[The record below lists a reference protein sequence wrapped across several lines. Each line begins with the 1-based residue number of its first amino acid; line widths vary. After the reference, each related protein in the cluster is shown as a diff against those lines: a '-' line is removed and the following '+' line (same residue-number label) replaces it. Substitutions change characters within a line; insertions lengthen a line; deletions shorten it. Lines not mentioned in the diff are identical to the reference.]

1 MQGEGGFNIAPPEFL
16 RSLREIADKHGILL
30 IADEIQSGMARTGKM
45 FGIEHSGVA
54 PDLVIT
60 GQGPRRRLPD
70 LGGHRTRRG
79 DGCSP
84 PGGLGGT
91 YGGNPMS
98 VAAANAVLGVIAEE
112 GLCARAVEI
121 GRRIETRLK
130 SVAARQGMEPMGEVR
145 GLGRDAGGRVRHRPR
160 QPQAGRGLTAAV
172 VAEAE
177 ARGLILLSCGTRANV
192 VRLLP
197 PLTIPFE
204 VLEEGLDI
212 LEAAIEGAIT
222 KTAAAA

>member
-1 MQGEGGFNIAPPEFL
+1 M
-16 RSLREIADKHGILL
+16 
-30 IADEIQSGMARTGKM
+30 
-45 FGIEHSGVA
+45 
-54 PDLVIT
+54 
-60 GQGPRRRLPD
+60 
-70 LGGHRTRRG
+70 
-79 DGCSP
+79 
-84 PGGLGGT
+84 
-91 YGGNPMS
+91 
-98 VAAANAVLGVIAEE
+98 IAEE
-112 GLCARAVEI
+112 DLCARAVEI
-121 GRRIETRLK
+121 GRRIEARLK

-145 GLGRDAGGRVRHRPR
+145 GLGAMQAVEFVTDRGSRRPDA
-160 QPQAGRGLTAAV
+160 GLTAAV